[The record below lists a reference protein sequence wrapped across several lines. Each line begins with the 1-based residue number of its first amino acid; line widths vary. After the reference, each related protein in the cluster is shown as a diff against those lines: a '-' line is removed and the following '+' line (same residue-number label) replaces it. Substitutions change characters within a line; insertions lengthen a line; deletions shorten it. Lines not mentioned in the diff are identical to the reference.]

1 MFLVDIHRRRRK
13 ILRVGKDP
21 GRKTPSYLLG
31 KDPGRKTPS
40 YLLGK
45 DPKSNFESNADR
57 SLSLSLSLSLVVTVN
72 VKQVQNAVTL

>member
-1 MFLVDIHRRRRK
+1 MDIHRRRRK

-57 SLSLSLSLSLVVTVN
+57 SLSLSLSLSRRHRQRQTSTECRDLVNST
-72 VKQVQNAVTL
+72 